1 MQPTLTPPP
10 WSGAAFAERGNGL
23 EITCVTFVSVG
34 SGGRLVSV
42 GWAKYSNNRS
52 SHEEIQA
59 VIDTLDAD
67 VDRPCTLSLDAG
79 SVNAPTRAHAETDL
93 APWPRATAPTGSAS
107 GPTC

>member
-42 GWAKYSNNRS
+42 GWAQYSNNRS

-79 SVNAPTRAHAETDL
+79 SVNAP
-93 APWPRATAPTGSAS
+93 PAPT
-107 GPTC
+107 PTRPGALPARHRPDRICQ